1 MTDRTLLPTKPQ
13 TLRRGAPAVALLA
26 LLLWFGAVIPDGLAS
41 GSAPLFQQGPKLTG
55 GEESGEGR
63 FGRSVAISA
72 DGDTALVGGPRESS
86 EAGAVWVFVRT
97 GSTWTQQAKLLV
109 GEESGAGHFGRS
121 VALSADG
128 NTALIGAPNEEGGGA
143 AWVFTRSGS
152 TWTQQAKLTGAGE
165 SGSGWFGQSVALSSN
180 GATALIGG
188 YVDHS
193 DTGAAW
199 VFERSGAG
207 AGATWEQQGAKLTG
221 GEEESGEGEFGW
233 SVALSAEGDTALI
246 GGRKDDGGA
255 GAAWLFTRTGAGAS
269 ASWAQQGA
277 KLTGGEEESGEGE
290 FGQSV
295 ALSAGGDTALIGGFH
310 DDAGVGAA
318 WVFTRTGSG
327 AGASWAQ
334 QGAKLT
340 GSGEVGRGYFGDAVA
355 ITPDAGMALIGGV
368 RDDEQRGA
376 AWLFA
381 PSSSGAGAS
390 WAQQSEKLT
399 GGSEESG
406 NGEFGWSVALS
417 ADGDTALAG
426 GIRDSNWAGAVWVF
440 GNEPSAPEPPS
451 SGSPSGDNSTPGAQ
465 TQTPG
470 GGSSSATGSTPKQGV
485 AAYQVAGGGVVLLA
499 KRLPTAGGRVRV
511 KLRCTAATTCRG
523 RLTLTLALQARAA
536 RRSHAVTLAGG
547 SFSILHGRAITVV
560 LRLDRAGRSHVRAGH
575 GYLHASLAI
584 RVVAPDPARTHA
596 YAVKLVPRHTGR

>member
-1 MTDRTLLPTKPQ
+1 MTHRTLLPTKPQ
-13 TLRRGAPAVALLA
+13 ALRRGAPAVALLA
-26 LLLWFGAVIPDGLAS
+26 LLLLGAAIPDGLAS

-63 FGRSVAISA
+63 FGRSVAVSA
-72 DGDTALVGGPRESS
+72 DSNTALVGGPRDSS
-86 EAGAVWVFVRT
+86 EAGAVWVFTRS
-97 GSTWTQQAKLLV
+97 GSTWTQQARLIG

-128 NTALIGAPNEEGGGA
+128 NTALIGAPNDESGGA

-165 SGSGWFGQSVALSSN
+165 SGSGWFGQSVALSAN
-180 GATALIGG
+180 GETALIGG

-199 VFERSGAG
+199 VFERSDAG

-221 GEEESGEGEFGW
+221 GAEESGEGEFGW
-233 SVALSAEGDTALI
+233 SVVLSAEGDTALI
-246 GGRKDDGGA
+246 GGRKDDGGV
-255 GAAWLFTRTGAGAS
+255 GAAWVFTRTGAGTG

-295 ALSAGGDTALIGGFH
+295 ALSAEGDTALIGGFH

-318 WVFTRTGSG
+318 WVFTRTGAG

-340 GSGEVGRGYFGDAVA
+340 GAGEAGRGYFGDAVA

-381 PSSSGAGAS
+381 PSGSGAGTS
-390 WAQQSEKLT
+390 WAQQGEKLT
-399 GGSEESG
+399 GGTEESG

-426 GIRDSNWAGAVWVF
+426 GIRDSDWAGAVWVF
-440 GNEPSAPEPPS
+440 GDQPAAPEPPS
-451 SGSPSGDNSTPGAQ
+451 SGSPSSGNSTPGAQ
-465 TQTPG
+465 TQTSAA
-470 GGSSSATGSTPKQGV
+470 GSSGATGIPKQGV

-511 KLRCTAATTCRG
+511 KLRCTATTTCRG
-523 RLTLTLALQARAA
+523 RLTLTLGPQARVAG
-536 RRSHAVTLAGG
+536 RSRVVTLARRT
-547 SFSILHGRAITVV
+547 FSIPRGQATTVV
-560 LRLDRAGRSHVRAGH
+560 LRLDRAGRSRVHVGRGH
-575 GYLHASLAI
+575 LRASLAI
-584 RVVAPDPARTHA
+584 HVVAPDPPSTHA
-596 YAVKLVPRHTGR
+596 YAVKLVPRRAGR